1 MVFGIITGG
10 YLLPVTAENV
20 IKEKQMKCMDEY
32 IFFTYDFLQRIDMSS
47 LGKNLYMIDWLERCD
62 GFHIQWDKEIF
73 FDRVS
78 ELGY

>member
-1 MVFGIITGG
+1 MVFGIIAGG

-20 IKEKQMKCMDEY
+20 FKEKHMKCMDEY
-32 IFFTYDFLQRIDMSS
+32 IFFVYDFLQRNDMSS
-47 LGKNLYMIDWLERCD
+47 LGKNIYLLDWTKRCD
-62 GFHIQWDKEIF
+62 GFDIQFDEKIY